1 MLGDAQEGYVSEA
14 TTGRD
19 RVGYI
24 ARDVT
29 LFTRV
34 LETLYLKV
42 YLNRV
47 LIAGTLSFWKLV
59 KAQSEV
65 WNKRQHCLLF
75 TLSFHEENLTEC

>member
-19 RVGYI
+19 SVGYI

-47 LIAGTLSFWKLV
+47 LIAGTLSF
-59 KAQSEV
+59 
-65 WNKRQHCLLF
+65 
-75 TLSFHEENLTEC
+75 